1 MRYALIA
8 LLITLSQGIFA
19 QQDIDSLKTEQ
30 IEEVVITAQYN
41 KQSVKKSVFD
51 VTVINQQTI
60 AQNAANNL
68 ADLLN
73 QNLNLSIVPNTKAGK
88 SKISLFGLDGQY
100 FKILRD
106 GVPVVSEDGLGNNI
120 DLTQINLDNV
130 AQIEIVEGSMGVQYG
145 ANAVSGII
153 NIISKNKTPYRWET
167 NASIQEESVG
177 DEYEW
182 WAKGRHIQKIGISH
196 SPNKH
201 WFFNFNVDR
210 NHFTG
215 FLNNKKGEN
224 YSYSDGLRGY
234 EWLPKE
240 QLNSKFNTRYKAD
253 NISISYK
260 LGVFKELLNQYNQ
273 TVITSYNANS
283 NSYEKKADDTDY
295 LSHRIAQDILI
306 NGKTKQ
312 QANYTFQIAHQKQ
325 IKKLRK
331 SVYDLYERTRD
342 LDPYQEYLSRNTFFA
357 KSTINNLIQNKVYN
371 YEIGLEYNYQDGFGS
386 ALASIINTRDI
397 AKKLSNIDGFVSAE
411 YRPNSKLFFR
421 PGLRYSIQDS
431 FKNQFIYALSTRYL
445 VKNNFELR
453 TIIGSSFRTPNFD
466 ELYTYFVD
474 ANHNVQGNENL
485 IPETSFSFFT
495 HLKKT
500 TYFDNAKLTNKLKIG
515 YINVNDKIDLAIA
528 STAPFLSYK
537 YFNINQSKSIILSL
551 DNNYSKNNFNM
562 QLGFSLIGLKES
574 LNTQLQSDF
583 NYNLIIN
590 STLSYKIAKANTTI
604 ALSYKYNGK
613 QYNYFEDSDGDY
625 VKNTLAS
632 YNWSD
637 LTVKKAFFNN
647 KIEATVGARNLFD
660 VTNITSSLE
669 AQTST
674 HSQDTNINMGYG
686 HSYFIKLQY
695 NLNIK

>member
-1 MRYALIA
+1 MA
-8 LLITLSQGIFA
+8 LLSTGICA
-19 QQDIDSLKTEQ
+19 QEADSLKTEH

-41 KQSVKKSVFD
+41 KQSVKKSIFD
-51 VTVINQQTI
+51 VTVINQKTI

-106 GVPVVSEDGLGNNI
+106 GVPVVSEDGFGNNI

-153 NIISKNKTPYRWET
+153 NIISKNKTSYRWNINT
-167 NASIQEESVG
+167 SLQEESVG
-177 DEYEW
+177 NEYEW
-182 WAKGRHIQKIGISH
+182 WAKGRHIQNIGISH

-201 WFFNFNVDR
+201 WFFNLNVDR

-215 FLNNKKGEN
+215 YLNNNKGKN

-240 QLNSKFNTRYKAD
+240 QLNTKFNARYKTD
-253 NISISYK
+253 NISFTYK
-260 LGVFKELLNQYNQ
+260 FAVFKELLNQYNQ
-273 TVITSYNANS
+273 TVITSYNPNT
-283 NSYEKKADDTDY
+283 NSYEKNADDTDY
-295 LSHRIAQDILI
+295 LSHRIAQDVLI

-312 QANYTFQIAHQKQ
+312 QANYTVQIAHQKQ
-325 IKKLRK
+325 TKKLRS
-331 SVYDLYERTRD
+331 SVYNLYTRTRA
-342 LDPYQEYLSRNTFFA
+342 LTAYQEYLSRNTLFA
-357 KSTINNLIQNKVYN
+357 KSTINNLVHNKTYN

-386 ALASIINTRDI
+386 ALASVINTRDI
-397 AKKLSNIDGFVSAE
+397 SKKMSNIDGFASAE

-421 PGLRYSIQDS
+421 PGLRYSIQDN
-431 FKNQFIYALSTRYL
+431 FKNQLIYALSTRYL
-445 VKNNFELR
+445 MKNNFELR

-495 HLKKT
+495 HLKKNS
-500 TYFDNAKLTNKLKIG
+500 YFQNNTKLTNKLKLG

-528 STAPFLSYK
+528 STSPSLSYK
-537 YFNINQSKSIILSL
+537 YFNIYQSKSIILSL
-551 DNNYSKNNFNM
+551 DNNYNKNNFNM

-574 LNTQLQSDF
+574 LNEQMQSDY
-583 NYNLIIN
+583 NYNIIIN
-590 STLSYKIAKANTTI
+590 SSLSYSIPKVNTTM

-613 QYNYFEDSDGDY
+613 QYNYVEDSDGNY
-625 VKNTLAS
+625 IKSTLAS
-632 YNWSD
+632 YSWSD
-637 LTVKKAFFNN
+637 ATIKKSFFNN
-647 KIEATVGARNLFD
+647 KLEGTVGVRNLFD
-660 VTNITSSLE
+660 VTNITNSFQE
-669 AQTST
+669 QAGT
-674 HSQDTNINMGYG
+674 HSQNSNINMGYG
-686 HSYFIKLQY
+686 RSYFIKLQY
-695 NLNIK
+695 NLNLK